1 MDELKLAES
10 AKIEEFDWA
19 KNAGHSSRLLD
30 VESKYNL
37 NHLNNEKAI
46 GYRNLEERAANLEDN
61 QNIAHETVFD
71 KMLADY
77 FLQKRGD
84 YKSSNQLLTDLE

>member
-19 KNAGHSSRLLD
+19 KTVGEPQRLVD
-30 VESKYNL
+30 PESKYNL
-37 NHLNNEKAI
+37 NHLNNEQAI

-61 QNIAHETVFD
+61 
-71 KMLADY
+71 
-77 FLQKRGD
+77 
-84 YKSSNQLLTDLE
+84 